1 MIKETLKIS
10 STDFL
15 IQGITKAFELIFSL
29 NPYILSI
36 TGVSIKVS
44 GTATILAA
52 LTAIPLSFA
61 LAFFNFR
68 GRQTLITL
76 INTGMGLPPVF
87 VGLFIFVM
95 LVPAGPLGFADIIFT
110 PFAMIL
116 VQYILVTPIIT
127 GISLSAIKAVPKSL
141 IETVYTLGGNRK
153 DALIAALCEA
163 RFGFITA
170 ILAGL
175 GRALAEVGA
184 ILIVGGN
191 IAYSGSIGGIGEG
204 LSYTRTL
211 TTAIT
216 SETSKGDISTSIAL
230 GIILISLNLSVN
242 LLANYFQRR
251 D

>member
-1 MIKETLKIS
+1 MS
-10 STDFL
+10 SAEFL
-15 IQGITKAFELIFSL
+15 YQGIIRAIDLIINL

-44 GTATILAA
+44 GTATLLATV
-52 LTAIPLSFA
+52 TAIPLAFA
-61 LAFFNFR
+61 LAFLQFR
-68 GRQTLITL
+68 GKRALITL

-95 LVPAGPLGFADIIFT
+95 LVPAGPFGFLNMIFT
-110 PFAMIL
+110 PEAMIIA
-116 VQYILVTPIIT
+116 QYILVTPIIT
-127 GISLSAIKAVPKSL
+127 GISLAAIKAVPKP
-141 IETVYTLGGNRK
+141 IVETVYTLGGSGK
-153 DALIAALCEA
+153 DAVIATLLEA
-163 RFGFITA
+163 KFGIITA

-191 IAYSGSIGGIGEG
+191 IAYTGSVGGIGEG
-204 LSYTRTL
+204 ASYTRTL

-230 GIILISLNLSVN
+230 GMLLISLNLSVN
-242 LLANYFQRR
+242 LLATFFQGR

>member
-1 MIKETLKIS
+1 MS
-10 STDFL
+10 SADFL
-15 IQGITKAFELIFSL
+15 IQGIVRAFELIFSA

-44 GTATILAA
+44 GTATLLAT
-52 LTAIPLSFA
+52 LTAIPLAFA
-61 LAFFNFR
+61 LAFLHFR
-68 GRQTLITL
+68 GRQALITL
-76 INTGMGLPPVF
+76 VNTGMGLPPVF

-95 LVPAGPLGFADIIFT
+95 LVPAGPFGFMNIIFT
-110 PFAMIL
+110 PQAMIL
-116 VQYILVTPIIT
+116 AQYILVTPIIT
-127 GISLSAIKAVPKSL
+127 GISLAAIKAVPQTI
-141 IETVYTLGGNRK
+141 IETVYTLGGTKK
-153 DALIAALCEA
+153 DAVIAALLEA
-163 RFGFITA
+163 RFGIITA

-191 IAYSGSIGGIGEG
+191 IAYTGSVGGIGEG
-204 LSYTRTL
+204 ASYTRTL

-230 GIILISLNLSVN
+230 GIILISLNLSIN
-242 LLANYFQRR
+242 MLANFFQRR

>member
-1 MIKETLKIS
+1 MS
-10 STDFL
+10 SAEFL
-15 IQGITKAFELIFSL
+15 YQGIVRAIDLIINL

-44 GTATILAA
+44 GTATILAT
-52 LTAIPLSFA
+52 LTAIPLAFA
-61 LAFFNFR
+61 LAFLQFR
-68 GRQTLITL
+68 GKQALITL

-95 LVPAGPLGFADIIFT
+95 LVPAGPFGLLNMIFT
-110 PFAMIL
+110 PEAMIL
-116 VQYILVTPIIT
+116 AQYILVTPIIT
-127 GISLSAIKAVPKSL
+127 GISLVAIKAVPKQI
-141 IETVYTLGGNRK
+141 IETVYTLGGKEK
-153 DALIAALCEA
+153 DAVIVTLKEA
-163 RFGFITA
+163 KFGIITA
-170 ILAGL
+170 VLAGL

-191 IAYSGSIGGIGEG
+191 IAYTGSVGGIGEG

-230 GIILISLNLSVN
+230 GMLLISLNLSVN
-242 LLANYFQRR
+242 LLAAFFQGR

>member
-1 MIKETLKIS
+1 M
-10 STDFL
+10 
-15 IQGITKAFELIFSL
+15 
-29 NPYILSI
+29 
-36 TGVSIKVS
+36 
-44 GTATILAA
+44 ILA
-52 LTAIPLSFA
+52 
-61 LAFFNFR
+61 
-68 GRQTLITL
+68 
-76 INTGMGLPPVF
+76 
-87 VGLFIFVM
+87 
-95 LVPAGPLGFADIIFT
+95 
-110 PFAMIL
+110 
-116 VQYILVTPIIT
+116 QYILVTPIIT
-127 GISLSAIKAVPKSL
+127 GISLSAIKAVPKHL
-141 IETVYTLGGNRK
+141 IETVYTLGGSRK
-153 DALIAALCEA
+153 DAIIAALCEA
-163 RFGFITA
+163 RFGIITA

>member
-1 MIKETLKIS
+1 MNS
-10 STDFL
+10 SDL
-15 IQGITKAFELIFSL
+15 LLQGITKAFELILNL

-44 GTATILAA
+44 GTATLLATI
-52 LTAIPLSFA
+52 TAIPLAFA
-61 LAFFNFR
+61 LTFLNFR
-68 GRQTLITL
+68 GRQVLITL
-76 INTGMGLPPVF
+76 VNTGMGLPPVF

-95 LVPAGPLGFADIIFT
+95 LVPAGPLGFINKIFT
-110 PFAMIL
+110 PQAMIL
-116 VQYILVTPIIT
+116 AQYILVTPIIT
-127 GISLSAIKAVPKSL
+127 GISIAAIKAVPKQI
-141 IETVYTLGGNRK
+141 IETVYTLGGSEK
-153 DALIAALCEA
+153 DAVIAMLREA
-163 RFGFITA
+163 RFGIVTA

-191 IAYSGSIGGIGEG
+191 IAYTGSVGGIGEG

-230 GIILISLNLSVN
+230 GVILISLNLSVN
-242 LLANYFQRR
+242 LLATFFQGR

>member
-1 MIKETLKIS
+1 MS
-10 STDFL
+10 SVEFL
-15 IQGITKAFELIFSL
+15 YQGIVRAFELIINL

-44 GTATILAA
+44 GTATLLAA
-52 LTAIPLSFA
+52 LTAIPFAFA
-61 LAFFNFR
+61 LAFQQFR
-68 GRQTLITL
+68 GRGALIAL
-76 INTGMGLPPVF
+76 VNTGMGLPPVF

-95 LVPAGPLGFADIIFT
+95 LVPMGPLGFMKKIFT
-110 PFAMIL
+110 PEAMIL
-116 VQYILVTPIIT
+116 AQYILVTPIIT
-127 GISLSAIKAVPKSL
+127 GVTLAAVKAVPKQI
-141 IETVYTLGGNRK
+141 IETVYTLGGSRR
-153 DALIAALCEA
+153 DAVLTTLMEA
-163 RFGFITA
+163 RFGMITA

-191 IAYSGSIGGIGEG
+191 IAYSGSVGGIGEG

-242 LLANYFQRR
+242 MLAYFFQGR

>member
-1 MIKETLKIS
+1 MS
-10 STDFL
+10 SSDFL
-15 IQGITKAFELIFSL
+15 LQGIVRAFELIFSL

-44 GTATILAA
+44 GSATLLAA
-52 LTAIPLSFA
+52 LTGIPLAFA
-61 LAFFNFR
+61 LSFFQFR
-68 GRQTLITL
+68 GRQAVITL
-76 INTGMGLPPVF
+76 VQTGMGLPPVF
-87 VGLFIFVM
+87 VGLFVFVM
-95 LVPAGPLGFADIIFT
+95 LVPAGPLGFINMIFT
-110 PFAMIL
+110 PEAMVIA
-116 VQYILVTPIIT
+116 QYILVTPIIT
-127 GISLSAIKAVPKSL
+127 GISLAAIKAVPVSV
-141 IETVYTLGGNRK
+141 IETVYTLGGNEK
-153 DALIAALCEA
+153 DAVIRALIEA
-163 RFGFITA
+163 KFGIVTG

-191 IAYSGSIGGIGEG
+191 IAYTGSVGGIGEG

-242 LLANYFQRR
+242 LLANFFQRR

>member
-1 MIKETLKIS
+1 MS
-10 STDFL
+10 SADFL
-15 IQGITKAFELIFSL
+15 YQGITKAFELIFSL

-44 GTATILAA
+44 GTATLLAT
-52 LTAIPLSFA
+52 LTAIPLAFA
-61 LAFFNFR
+61 LAFLHFR
-68 GRQTLITL
+68 GRQALITL
-76 INTGMGLPPVF
+76 VNTGMGLPPVF

-95 LVPAGPLGFADIIFT
+95 LVPAGPFGFMNIIFT
-110 PFAMIL
+110 PQAMIL
-116 VQYILVTPIIT
+116 AQYILVTPIIT
-127 GISLSAIKAVPKSL
+127 GISLAAIKAVPQTI
-141 IETVYTLGGNRK
+141 IETVYTLGGTKK
-153 DALIAALCEA
+153 DAVIATLMEA
-163 RFGFITA
+163 RFGIITA

-191 IAYSGSIGGIGEG
+191 IAYTGSVGGIGEG
-204 LSYTRTL
+204 ASYTRTL

-230 GIILISLNLSVN
+230 GIILISLNLSIN
-242 LLANYFQRR
+242 MLANFFQRR

>member
-1 MIKETLKIS
+1 MS
-10 STDFL
+10 SVDFL
-15 IQGITKAFELIFSL
+15 IQGTLKAFELIFGL

-44 GTATILAA
+44 GAATILAT
-52 LTAIPLSFA
+52 LTAIPL
-61 LAFFNFR
+61 AFGISLMSFR
-68 GRQTLITL
+68 GKQALITL

-87 VGLFIFVM
+87 VGLVVFLMV
-95 LVPAGPLGFADIIFT
+95 VPAGPLGLLNLIYT
-110 PFAMIL
+110 QKAMIL
-116 VQYILVTPIIT
+116 AQYVLITPIIT
-127 GISLSAIKAVPKSL
+127 GISLAAINSVPQP
-141 IETVYTLGGNRK
+141 IVETVYTLGGGEK
-153 DALIAALCEA
+153 DAAIAILREA
-163 RFGFITA
+163 RFGIIIA

-191 IAYSGSIGGIGEG
+191 IARTGSIGGIGEG
-204 LSYTRTL
+204 LSETRTL

-230 GIILISLNLSVN
+230 GIILISLVLFVN
-242 LLANYFQRR
+242 ILANHFQRR

>member
-1 MIKETLKIS
+1 MS
-10 STDFL
+10 SIDFL
-15 IQGITKAFELIFSL
+15 VQGIIRAFELIFSL

-44 GTATILAA
+44 GSATILATF
-52 LTAIPLSFA
+52 TAIPLAFTISF
-61 LAFFNFR
+61 LNFR
-68 GRQTLITL
+68 GKQALITL

-87 VGLFIFVM
+87 VGLFVFLMI
-95 LVPAGPLGFADIIFT
+95 VPVGPLGFLNIIYT
-110 PFAMIL
+110 PEAMIL
-116 VQYILVTPIIT
+116 AQYILITPIIT
-127 GISLSAIKAVPKSL
+127 GISLAAIKAVPQP
-141 IETVYTLGGNRK
+141 IVETVYTLGGSER
-153 DALIAALCEA
+153 DATVTILREA
-163 RFGFITA
+163 RFGIITA

-191 IAYSGSIGGIGEG
+191 LAHTGSIGGIGEG
-204 LSYTRTL
+204 LSDTRTL

-230 GIILISLNLSVN
+230 GIILISLVLSVN
-242 LLANYFQRR
+242 ILANYFQRR

>member
-1 MIKETLKIS
+1 MS
-10 STDFL
+10 SVEFL
-15 IQGITKAFELIFSL
+15 YQGIARAIELIFSA

-44 GTATILAA
+44 GTATILAT
-52 LTAIPLSFA
+52 LTAIPLAFA
-61 LAFFNFR
+61 LAFLDFR
-68 GRQTLITL
+68 GKQALITL

-95 LVPAGPLGFADIIFT
+95 LVPAGPFGLLNMIFT
-110 PFAMIL
+110 PKAMIIA
-116 VQYILVTPIIT
+116 QYILVTPIIT
-127 GISLSAIKAVPKSL
+127 GISLAAIKTVPKPV
-141 IETVYTLGGNRK
+141 IETVFTLGGSEK
-153 DALIAALCEA
+153 DAVIMTLLEA
-163 RFGFITA
+163 KFGIITA
-170 ILAGL
+170 VLAGL

-191 IAYSGSIGGIGEG
+191 IAYTGSVGGIGEG
-204 LSYTRTL
+204 ESYTRTL

-242 LLANYFQRR
+242 LLAAFFQGR